1 MIDEVDA
8 QLADWAKRTGGAA
21 EVYLG
26 PPAESL
32 GGPGVGLYLLEIR
45 QRPRAAGN
53 GLAPLQ
59 ASLRYLV
66 TSWDSDPAAAH
77 RTLGQLLFA
86 AMAEPGFEV
95 DLAPLDP
102 VTWAALA
109 CAPRPAF
116 MLQVPLRQ
124 PRAAPRV
131 PVVKTPLVVQL
142 SPFSTLFGQVVG
154 PANVPVTGA
163 RVAMPDLEVAQETDR
178 GGRFQFDMVP
188 ADAVDVELVVSARG
202 QQMVVQATAPT
213 SESAPLVVHFDSLED
228 GNA

>member
-1 MIDEVDA
+1 MIDQVDA
-8 QLADWAKRTGGAA
+8 QLADWAKRTGGVA
-21 EVYLG
+21 EVHLG
-26 PPAESL
+26 PPAE
-32 GGPGVGLYLLEIR
+32 GDGPGVGLYLLEIR
-45 QRPRAAGN
+45 QRPQAAGN
-53 GLAPLQ
+53 GLPDFQ

-66 TSWDSDPAAAH
+66 TSWASEPAAAH

-86 AMAEPGFEV
+86 AMAEPTFEV
-95 DLAPLDP
+95 DLTPVDP

-116 MLQVPLRQ
+116 VLQVPLRQ
-124 PRAAPRV
+124 PRVAPRV
-131 PVVKTPLVVQL
+131 PVVKAPLVVQL

-154 PANVPVTGA
+154 PSNVPVTGA
-163 RVAMPDLEVAQETDR
+163 RVALPDLEIAQETDR
-178 GGRFQFDMVP
+178 TGRFQFDMVP
-188 ADAVDVELVVSARG
+188 ADAGEVELLVSARG